1 MSNNS
6 QLAVVQPQQIQQL
19 ATKQVNGALKINNIE
34 DLSRLSGMLA
44 KSGFFAD
51 SKDAAQCG
59 VKVLAG
65 LEMGFGAFASMTGIH
80 IIKGK
85 PTVGAGLM
93 ASKIR
98 SSGKYDY
105 EVLRQDN
112 ECCSIAIF
120 EAEFKSDI
128 RNIKRELAAGK
139 IDKKEYLNRVEII
152 AIGVSSF
159 NADDAKKA
167 GTQNMEKFAR
177 NMLFARAVSNA
188 VKWYCPDIFDVGAV
202 YTPEEMGA
210 TVDEDGYI
218 IESVPR
224 QQVAII
230 EQPLQQSSL
239 ESSFDT
245 ATDNAEQRAALS
257 NAIGKHKQRLSLDVT
272 ELKKISHSRYNKQSS
287 VDLTLEQLDDFAAYL
302 ANQNEKLDIFE
313 LA

>member
-6 QLAVVQPQQIQQL
+6 QLAVIPQQQQVQQL
-19 ATKQVNGALKINNIE
+19 ATKQVNGALKINNID

-105 EVLRQDN
+105 EILRQDN

-128 RNIKRELAAGK
+128 RNIKRELAAGR
-139 IDKKEYLNRVEII
+139 IDKQDYMNRVEII
-152 AIGVSSF
+152 SIGVSTF
-159 NADDAKKA
+159 TADDARKA
-167 GTQNMEKFAR
+167 GTQNMEKYAR

-218 IESVPR
+218 IEEMPR
-224 QQVAII
+224 QQVAVI
-230 EQPLQQSSL
+230 EQPLQQTSL
-239 ESSFDT
+239 ESSIDESI
-245 ATDNAEQRAALS
+245 EQRTALS
-257 NAIGKHKQRLSLDVT
+257 KAIGSHKSRLSLDVT
-272 ELKKISHSRYNKQSS
+272 ELKKVAMARYGKQTSNE
-287 VDLTLEQLDDFAAYL
+287 LTLEQLDDFAAYL
-302 ANQNEKLDIFE
+302 ATQNDKLAIFE
-313 LA
+313 LD